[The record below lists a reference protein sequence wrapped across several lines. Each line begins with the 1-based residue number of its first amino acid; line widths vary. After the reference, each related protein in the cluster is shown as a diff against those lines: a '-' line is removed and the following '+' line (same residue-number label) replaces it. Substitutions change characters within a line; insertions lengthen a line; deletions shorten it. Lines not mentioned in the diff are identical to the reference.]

1 MIVIMVALPQLNC
14 GRAPFTMAYTISSIV
29 DLLVYAVVITVY
41 YYFVLNLVVFCPF
54 VFFFVISHVS
64 FNEFS
69 T

>member
-1 MIVIMVALPQLNC
+1 MIESRWRASKRWAPC
-14 GRAPFTMAYTISSIV
+14 GNMDHRLKIPRLAKVECGFWT
-29 DLLVYAVVITVY
+29 TVY
-41 YYFVLNLVVFCPF
+41 FFLFEIYSFFCPF